1 MRQAITRKSLGLI
14 IASILLV
21 FAAACGGK
29 DNGQN
34 GQAASQEPASSQAPA
49 SSAASSDK
57 PAEDVTLQFL
67 YIWPEFETT
76 MKKTIEMFEDKHP
89 NIKVKVNVTPWDK
102 IKDQLQVAF
111 ASGEAPDVTFMWPK
125 DMSIYIGQGVAMDL
139 TPHFDADSEWKD
151 SFIDPVMLEAGI
163 YDGKLYNLPFR
174 GSTTFIAYNKD
185 MFDANGWTEPANLA
199 ELEALMDKMLEK
211 GVTPFA
217 IAGNPNGFQIEKMNQ
232 YFVGYNLME
241 AGILTDPEYVKARK
255 VDIQGPYAEAVK
267 KSKEWYKKGY
277 YGKSPLGVAREQAQ
291 ALFYT
296 GKSPMILLNNNEL
309 TSMRKGVD
317 GNFQMQFMVIPAPEG
332 AQDFFLPG
340 GFDGFMVNSK
350 TEHPEQ
356 SLQLLKFLNS
366 EEAQNLW
373 AEETL
378 SVMTRKGVTYGDAD
392 LNTFAKHIKVAGKY
406 TQFPDYNVG
415 DVVTRNAQEFANFL
429 LQDSYTPEKLEQVWN
444 DNYKKQIE
452 LAK

>member
-1 MRQAITRKSLGLI
+1 MNRKSIGMLI
-14 IASILLV
+14 AALLLV
-21 FAAACGGK
+21 FMAACGKSGNDSAPQQP
-29 DNGQN
+29 DN
-34 GQAASQEPASSQAPA
+34 SQAPA
-49 SSAASSDK
+49 SSAPPASSQ
-57 PAEDVTLQFL
+57 PAEEVKLKFL
-67 YIWPEFETT
+67 YTWPEFETT
-76 MKKTIEMFEDKHP
+76 MKKTISMFEESHP
-89 NIKVKVNVTPWDK
+89 NIKVEVNVTPWDK

-139 TPHFDADSEWKD
+139 TPYFDQEWKD
-151 SFIDPVMLEAGI
+151 SFIDPVILEAGI
-163 YDGKLYNLPFR
+163 YDGKVYNLPFR

-185 MFDANGWTEPANLA
+185 MFDANGWTEPANLE
-199 ELEALMDKMLEK
+199 ELEQLMDKMLAK
-211 GVTPFA
+211 GITPFA

-232 YFVGYNLME
+232 YFVGYNLMKD
-241 AGILTDPEYVKARK
+241 GILTDPEYVKARK
-255 VDIQGPYAEAVK
+255 VDIKGPYAEAFK

-277 YGKSPLGVAREQAQ
+277 YGKSPLGVSREQAQ

-296 GKSPMILLNNNEL
+296 GKSAMILLNNNEL
-309 TSMRKGVD
+309 TAMRDGVA
-317 GNFQMQFMVIPAPEG
+317 GKFKMQFMVIPAPEG

-340 GFDGFMVNSK
+340 GFDGFMVNANTKNPDASI
-350 TEHPEQ
+350 E
-356 SLQLLKFLNS
+356 LMKFLNS
-366 EEAQNLW
+366 EAVQNLW

-378 SVMTRKGVTYGDAD
+378 SVMTRKGVTYNDPD
-392 LNTFAKHIKVAGKY
+392 MNTFAKYMNVAGKY

-452 LAK
+452 LATK